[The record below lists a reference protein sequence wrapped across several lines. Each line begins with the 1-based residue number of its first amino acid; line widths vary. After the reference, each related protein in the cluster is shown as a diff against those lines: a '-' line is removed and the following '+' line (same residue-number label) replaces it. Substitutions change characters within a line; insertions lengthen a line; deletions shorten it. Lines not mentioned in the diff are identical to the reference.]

1 MAAVI
6 RKMSENRGGGGG
18 KKKTAKKSK
27 QLGKA
32 ALRSILK
39 NEEMAAS
46 FLQALRAGR
55 VPENFMMGKVTRAL
69 GGARFVVEVNGM
81 EMRAAL
87 AGIITGR
94 GGFFRNPEAST
105 AVRAGSYVVV
115 EDLGLGPYS
124 AGDTHQIVAVLDAGQ
139 AAEARRL
146 ARVWSASSE
155 SSLGS
160 GFTFDSDDLIERAG
174 EIRETQIAEVTRTM
188 AGLRPGGGTF
198 RADGRHDLAA
208 AAVAAQAASAA
219 ADQAVAAADAA
230 QQAAAAAAEYAS
242 SSSSG
247 NGKTAAQRK
256 HIERSRRRKAAKKA
270 AAAAGGG
277 GK

>member
-1 MAAVI
+1 MGSSD
-6 RKMSENRGGGGG
+6 RKT
-18 KKKTAKKSK
+18 KKAAKKSK

-105 AVRAGSYVVV
+105 AVRAGSYVVI

-188 AGLRPGGGTF
+188 AGLRPGG
-198 RADGRHDLAA
+198 AAA

-219 ADQAVAAADAA
+219 ADQAVAAANVAH
-230 QQAAAAAAEYAS
+230 QAAAAAAEYAS

-270 AAAAGGG
+270 AAAGGG